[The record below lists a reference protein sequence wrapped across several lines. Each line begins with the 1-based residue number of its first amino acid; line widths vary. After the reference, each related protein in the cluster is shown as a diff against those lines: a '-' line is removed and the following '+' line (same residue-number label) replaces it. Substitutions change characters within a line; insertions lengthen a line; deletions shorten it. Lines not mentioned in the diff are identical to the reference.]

1 MVSARENVQIPCHQ
15 WLKVS
20 HPETTD
26 TGALKKSYGV
36 NTPWPPHFFYAQ
48 IIPSNMSKSKLPQ
61 ALVQK
66 IVAAVIAAMVTG
78 RVASSL
84 YADEPKPTE
93 PPPTNSVAAQASSP
107 DTNSVVVKT
116 QLTGAELYSIQCNR
130 CHQERYPTER
140 TGAQWKT
147 IMLHMQVRA
156 NIPVSQARLI
166 LQYLQENSGR

>member
-1 MVSARENVQIPCHQ
+1 MN
-15 WLKVS
+15 
-20 HPETTD
+20 
-26 TGALKKSYGV
+26 
-36 NTPWPPHFFYAQ
+36 
-48 IIPSNMSKSKLPQ
+48 KSKQLE

-66 IVAAVIAAMVTG
+66 TFAAVITAMVVG
-78 RVASSL
+78 GLVSIL
-84 YADEPKPTE
+84 YADEPKPAA
-93 PPPTNSVAAQASSP
+93 PPPINSVETKASSP
-107 DTNSVVVKT
+107 KTNAVVVKT

>member
-1 MVSARENVQIPCHQ
+1 
-15 WLKVS
+15 
-20 HPETTD
+20 
-26 TGALKKSYGV
+26 
-36 NTPWPPHFFYAQ
+36 
-48 IIPSNMSKSKLPQ
+48 MSKSKPPK

-66 IVAAVIAAMVTG
+66 KIAAMITAIVIG
-78 RVASSL
+78 GLASIL
-84 YADEPKPTE
+84 YADEPKP
-93 PPPTNSVAAQASSP
+93 PVPQQTNSVASQVNSP
-107 DTNSVVVKT
+107 ETNAVVTKT
-116 QLTGAELYSIQCNR
+116 QLTGAELYSINCNR